1 MKVRGRA
8 MGWKWNPKRVTRPG
22 KQDAMQQRCKKAARF
37 GKAQTCVLLSEGQS
51 HYFCLS
57 RVRSSVSEMGK
68 ASQTGGRYLGGNRG
82 DQVGAKTIAGE
93 WQIRIGFQVWRKWYL
108 ILSAISLCSSISPTH
123 TLDRKLQILPVDER
137 GNSRWETRRQRWSR
151 KWDSQEKRNEQPWQD
166 WGKSRSS
173 GDLEGKEA
181 PTQVPRN

>member
-1 MKVRGRA
+1 MADDRLDEVGCGAVAAHVSSPYLQPPPAITVVKKRREPMKVRGRA

-108 ILSAISLCSSISPTH
+108 ILSAISLCSSISPPH

-137 GNSRWETRRQRWSR
+137 GNSRWETRRQR
-151 KWDSQEKRNEQPWQD
+151 
-166 WGKSRSS
+166 
-173 GDLEGKEA
+173 
-181 PTQVPRN
+181 